1 MLQICYILKMGR
13 CTQVRN
19 LGGAPCKYFAS
30 MEKCG
35 GHCSKLLDIQFS
47 LNLSHFQKTL
57 CLSWYPKLVTGLG
70 AHENIFRACNRF
82 AHAIVATRIKKCIFA
97 QTFEYV
103 RIGSNFRNTL
113 FCFLVP
119 VAPPMAYDPEIG
131 KDQLTCLHL

>member
-19 LGGAPCKYFAS
+19 LGGAPCKYFAP
-30 MEKCG
+30 MEKCV

-82 AHAIVATRIKKCIFA
+82 AHAIVATRIKKCIFC
-97 QTFEYV
+97 TNICICPDRFEFSKYFV
-103 RIGSNFRNTL
+103 
-113 FCFLVP
+113 FLQVP
-119 VAPPMAYDPEIG
+119 VAPPMAYDPETD